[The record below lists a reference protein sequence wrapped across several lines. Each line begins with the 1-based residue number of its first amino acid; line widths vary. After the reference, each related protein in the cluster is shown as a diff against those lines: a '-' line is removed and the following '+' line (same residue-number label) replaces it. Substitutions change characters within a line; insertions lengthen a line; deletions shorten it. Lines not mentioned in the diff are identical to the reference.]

1 MRRILLLLCV
11 ALLLSA
17 CSTILPSEYVLTQ
30 ERLNGKLAQKFP
42 MSRETGQ
49 GLLRNKVTLSS
60 PALAFNA
67 EQNRV
72 AFAVNFSA
80 TTAMRVNLDGLFAV
94 SGTPFYDVEQRALY
108 LRDVQ
113 VNTLQMRQDFL
124 GVLDMLRPHLTRM
137 LADYMKENPLHRFE
151 EDELSY
157 KGVELEIE
165 AVEVVSNGIR
175 FKFKQ

>member
-1 MRRILLLLCV
+1 MRRILLLSV
-11 ALLLSA
+11 ALLLGA
-17 CSTILPSEYVLTQ
+17 CATILPSEYVLTQ

-60 PALAFNA
+60 PALAFSA

-94 SGTPFYDVEQRALY
+94 SGSLRYDAEQRALY
-108 LRDVQ
+108 LQDVRL
-113 VNTLQMRQDFL
+113 NTLQARQDFA
-124 GVLDMLRPHLTRM
+124 GVLDLLRPHLTRM
-137 LADYMKENPLHRFE
+137 LADYMNENPLHRFE
-151 EDELSY
+151 PDELSY
-157 KGVELEIE
+157 EGMELEIE
-165 AVEVVSNGIR
+165 AVDVVSEGIR
-175 FKFKQ
+175 FRFKK